1 MAQGKLRQLEL
12 VDRPLKLL
20 NGRLTIR
27 MPAGAKLEARHENIM
42 SAAESAEEESRV
54 VLDAGDER
62 LIVMAY
68 ELLRTASKDFER
80 QVKKMVDTWEMGGA
94 RIEARESRGFL
105 ISPAKLDL
113 HKTAVP
119 VLSVVMNHEDGLVQ
133 LLGFFVNRKAGADAA
148 GCVKLARSIAATI
161 APGDKVLNLKGGPRE
176 IGAFTALVPDGY
188 ALTAQPGL
196 DFTVYRLQ
204 KVVPLGAPSS
214 QLGVYIGDHPSY
226 HHEREKVRFTK
237 PKEQLLGADVE
248 WHVWSAKK
256 TMHHE
261 VVVPYP
267 SAGGRMLHIFL
278 SSSSAPDIAEMH
290 AIAESLRH
298 K

>member
-1 MAQGKLRQLEL
+1 MWCKMAQGKLRQLEL
-12 VDRPLKLL
+12 VDWPLKLL

-161 APGDKVLNLKGGPRE
+161 APGDKVLNLKGGPPRDWS
-176 IGAFTALVPDGY
+176 IYRPSPRWICAHGAAWIRFYSLSAAEGGPFGS
-188 ALTAQPGL
+188 AEFPARG
-196 DFTVYRLQ
+196 VYRR
-204 KVVPLGAPSS
+204 PP
-214 QLGVYIGDHPSY
+214 QLPP
-226 HHEREKVRFTK
+226 R
-237 PKEQLLGADVE
+237 A
-248 WHVWSAKK
+248 
-256 TMHHE
+256 
-261 VVVPYP
+261 
-267 SAGGRMLHIFL
+267 
-278 SSSSAPDIAEMH
+278 
-290 AIAESLRH
+290 
-298 K
+298 